1 MGLIN
6 QYLDKI
12 VCLYLMHKKNMK
24 KYIFKFWLLNFL
36 LTAILFLIYYVL
48 AFTQLK
54 SNNGNLFEIILDF
67 LFTLFNLYYI
77 LAYSIVMIVFSTAF
91 FLNLQKTIRA
101 NNFLSALTFIAIP
114 LVAVIYILIDLYPY
128 NSFVV
133 VWWIGFPLAYL
144 LFIIFQFYIFRKKIN
159 KHEL

>member
-1 MGLIN
+1 
-6 QYLDKI
+6 
-12 VCLYLMHKKNMK
+12 MK

-67 LFTLFNLYYI
+67 LFTLFNLYYT
-77 LAYSIVMIVFSTAF
+77 LAYSIVMVVFSTAF
-91 FLNLQKTIRA
+91 FLNLQRAIRT
-101 NNFLSALTFIAIP
+101 NYFLSSLTFIAAP
-114 LVAVIYILIDLYPY
+114 LVALVYILIDLYPY

-133 VWWIGFPLAYL
+133 VWWIGFPLVYL

-159 KHEL
+159 KRELVVITKENN